1 MDVIADVMRNIWL
14 QALFSLII
22 GYSFNVNYAYSN
34 KYELIHGW
42 LMKVMWIFLLL
53 CATMD
58 FHTIYLI
65 TILLL
70 ISIAFVFL
78 LKRYFIHN
86 FKKGVKKCY

>member
-22 GYSFNVNYAYSN
+22 GYIFNVNYTYSD

-53 CATMD
+53 CAMMD

-78 LKRYFIHN
+78 LKRYFIYN
-86 FKKGVKKCY
+86 FKKDVKKCY